1 MMKRP
6 DPTASLAMVAAAT
19 VVSGA
24 LLALS
29 EGSGAPRAVHAVER
43 LEAASLPVDGVHVPI
58 TEVLERAVAAPA
70 PLDVGIEEAAVAPQ
84 ARLVVLDA
92 VTGLSVGAFTV
103 TLAGRVERLESLGGQ
118 PILLDLATPDQ
129 HLEIG
134 AAGFRSQAT
143 TVRGDEVREIRLTR
157 STTLRGV
164 VRDADGA
171 PMPHASVR
179 LIANAGAAEDP
190 SGDVV
195 ERPTLRRTDGAGA
208 FTFDALE
215 PGVYRTSV
223 EVAGVT
229 HLSRP
234 MALRDGEWAQADHR
248 LVTSTV
254 LSVQVDSPGGLP
266 AERARLLIQR
276 DGAHAPVTRY
286 TDDRGRA
293 AIRPLPA
300 GSYQLTVQSTEGTSP
315 PRAFTIEEA
324 GQGLVDLHVR
334 LQAEPLSP
342 ED

>member
-1 MMKRP
+1 
-6 DPTASLAMVAAAT
+6 MVAAAT

-43 LEAASLPVDGVHVPI
+43 LETASLGVDGVHVPV
-58 TEVLERAVAAPA
+58 TEVVERAVAAPPA
-70 PLDVGIEEAAVAPQ
+70 LIEVVEEAAPAPRAQ
-84 ARLVVLDA
+84 LAVFDA
-92 VTGLSVGAFTV
+92 VTGLGVREVTV
-103 TLAGRVERLESLGGQ
+103 TLGGRVERFEPVSGQ
-118 PILLDLATPDQ
+118 PLSLEVGTTDQ
-129 HLEIG
+129 RLEVG
-134 AAGFRSQAT
+134 AAGYRSHLV
-143 TVRGDEVREIRLTR
+143 TVNGGGIQEVRLMR
-157 STTLRGV
+157 STSLRGT

-179 LIANAGAAEDP
+179 LIPDAAAP
-190 SGDVV
+190 GGTSGGVQGQ
-195 ERPTLRRTDGAGA
+195 PTLRRTDRAGA

-223 EVAGVT
+223 EVAGVA

-234 MALRDGEWAQADHR
+234 LELRHGEWAQADHR
-248 LVTSTV
+248 LVTSTA
-254 LSVQVDSPGGLP
+254 LSVQVDTPGGLP

-276 DGAHAPVTRY
+276 DGASTPVTRY

-300 GSYQLTVQSTEGTSP
+300 GSYQLTVQSAEGTSP
-315 PRAFTIEEA
+315 PRAFTIKEA

-334 LQAEPLSP
+334 LQAEPLSL
-342 ED
+342 DD